1 MLTAIPPRDSLP
13 AFSTGG
19 ILADAM
25 GLGKTLTMISA
36 IVSTLNEAANFSAG
50 PGLEEIETEELEF
63 RTRATLVVVTSM
75 RELPAANT
83 ASCQL
88 TLLRGLGR
96 VGNRNLQV
104 SVRTLNGQHL
114 S

>member
-1 MLTAIPPRDSLP
+1 MLTAIPPRDNLP

-36 IVSTLNEAANFSAG
+36 IVSTLNEAARFSAG
-50 PGLEEIETEELEF
+50 SDHDVIENKEAEF

-75 RELPAANT
+75 RKFPVANS
-83 ASCQL
+83 ALCPL
-88 TLLRGLGR
+88 TLPRGLGR
-96 VGNRNLQV
+96 VGNRNFQV
-104 SVRTLNGQHL
+104 S
-114 S
+114 